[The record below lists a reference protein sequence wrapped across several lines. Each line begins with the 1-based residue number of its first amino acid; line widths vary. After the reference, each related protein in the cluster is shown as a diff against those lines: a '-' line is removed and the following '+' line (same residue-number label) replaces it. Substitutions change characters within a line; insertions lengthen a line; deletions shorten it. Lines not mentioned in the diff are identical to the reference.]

1 MRISTC
7 FSDLIDH
14 DLLKSKY
21 KSLTLNYVAEDT
33 EFPIMVNEVW
43 IMVPS
48 TSQVKVKA
56 TDTIWDLA
64 KGLGSRMF

>member
-1 MRISTC
+1 MQISTC

-33 EFPIMVNEVW
+33 EFPIMVNEVR

-48 TSQVKVKA
+48 TTQVKVK
-56 TDTIWDLA
+56 A